1 MVVCLQFVQVVSA
14 LYYQSFFKGNFRMK
28 IITALM
34 QQQARTIQMLK
45 DKLNFQQGWNE
56 YMQNGLN
63 SKESENK
70 NKLFQ
75 AGFNFAQIR
84 SSRKA
89 V

>member
-1 MVVCLQFVQVVSA
+1 
-14 LYYQSFFKGNFRMK
+14 MK

-56 YMQNGLN
+56 YMRNGLG
-63 SKESENK
+63 SKESKNQ